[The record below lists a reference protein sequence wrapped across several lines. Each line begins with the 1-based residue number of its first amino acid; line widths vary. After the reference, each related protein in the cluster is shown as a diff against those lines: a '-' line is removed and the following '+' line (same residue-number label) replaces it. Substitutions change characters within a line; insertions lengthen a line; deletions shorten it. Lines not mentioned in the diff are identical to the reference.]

1 MDNVVKLPKRY
12 FKTPPNGFKINL
24 YTEAE
29 IEMTL
34 FCVNIW
40 GEKNVK
46 FKQEDLRCMPAQF
59 VFDALDRGYKSGL
72 LSYEAREIINKIMK
86 SIEPIYSPST
96 KGGVS
101 QG

>member
-1 MDNVVKLPKRY
+1 L
-12 FKTPPNGFKINL
+12 
-24 YTEAE
+24 
-29 IEMTL
+29 
-34 FCVNIW
+34 
-40 GEKNVK
+40 
-46 FKQEDLRCMPAQF
+46 
-59 VFDALDRGYKSGL
+59 DALDRGYKSGL